1 MITPAHAS
9 WCERPNVHHATCH
22 WMVAAVQVTS
32 GLRVLVDLN
41 RAPGVP
47 TLVSI
52 AVDRGARRTLVP
64 LTQISADELGAA
76 LTLAAQMAR
85 EV

>member
-1 MITPAHAS
+1 VRII
-9 WCERPNVHHATCH
+9 
-22 WMVAAVQVTS
+22 
-32 GLRVLVDLN
+32 VDLN

-47 TLVSI
+47 TLISV
-52 AVDRGARRTLVP
+52 AVDRAGKRTLVP
-64 LTQISADELGAA
+64 LTAVSADELGAA